1 MGRGSFASLC
11 GVVVAI
17 REYGSSSS
25 VVVDVIEFACPN
37 DTGLSVVQGFQST
50 AVLLVKS
57 AELFLAGVDDD
68 VRR

>member
-17 REYGSSSS
+17 REYGSSSP

-37 DTGLSVVQGFQST
+37 DTGLSVVQGFQSI

>member
-1 MGRGSFASLC
+1 
-11 GVVVAI
+11 VVV
-17 REYGSSSS
+17 E
-25 VVVDVIEFACPN
+25 VVEFACPN
-37 DTGLSVVQGFQST
+37 DTGLSVVQGFQSI

>member
-1 MGRGSFASLC
+1 VGRGSFASLC

-37 DTGLSVVQGFQST
+37 DTSLSVVQGFQST